1 MLVAQRS
8 RGVRWWRSSDV
19 GGVVDRVARL
29 EANAK
34 HCADDLHDAA
44 NRLGDVFRDKRDKNN
59 SAVRDQVDK
68 TLAAASEL
76 NRVMTNH
83 SSLYRQAAARLGYA
97 RFGFERPGAGLRAV
111 SAGGRRELGH
121 E

>member
-1 MLVAQRS
+1 MVALQRCGRS
-8 RGVRWWRSSDV
+8 RRS
-19 GGVVDRVARL
+19 GGTRL

-97 RFGFERPGAGLRAV
+97 PFGFERPGAGLRAV